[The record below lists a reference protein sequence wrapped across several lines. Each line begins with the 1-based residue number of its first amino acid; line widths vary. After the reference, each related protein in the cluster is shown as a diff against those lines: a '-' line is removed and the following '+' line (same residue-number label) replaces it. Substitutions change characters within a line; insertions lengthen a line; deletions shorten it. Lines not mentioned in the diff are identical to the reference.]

1 MLSNNEEDEDEE
13 GTMTDEEKNKSAQ
26 EKETA
31 LTKARGE
38 HLKASTFITSIGLDP
53 SLVLDMY
60 KLNKNRNDDTHDE
73 DYKLFIS
80 KKVTNPKNVKALGEI
95 RTALSKLHEANTSKT
110 DYCSGLRGLY
120 RPQLLRQMQR
130 PVKNSSLKPP
140 RNR

>member
-1 MLSNNEEDEDEE
+1 
-13 GTMTDEEKNKSAQ
+13 MTDEEKNKSAQ

-60 KLNKNRNDDTHDE
+60 DSNKNRNNDTDC
-73 DYKLFIS
+73 KLFIS
-80 KKVTNPKNVKALGEI
+80 KNFTNPKNVKALGEI
-95 RTALSKLHEANTSKT
+95 RTALSKLHEGNTSKT
-110 DYCSGLRGLY
+110 DYCSGLRALY
-120 RPQLLRQMQR
+120 RPQLPRQMQR